1 MDGDQW
7 RYIFNIFSWRPD
19 GKVGEGVSVC
29 FMCEDALA
37 IYRELESRGVA
48 ASRPFVGN
56 GLWVTS
62 VSDPDGFRLDFES
75 IAEVPE
81 ETEYSDV

>member
-1 MDGDQW
+1 MHWQ
-7 RYIFNIFSWRPD
+7 STA
-19 GKVGEGVSVC
+19 SS
-29 FMCEDALA
+29 
-37 IYRELESRGVA
+37 ESRGVV

-62 VSDPDGFRLDFES
+62 VADPDGFRLDFES
-75 IAEVPE
+75 LAEVPE